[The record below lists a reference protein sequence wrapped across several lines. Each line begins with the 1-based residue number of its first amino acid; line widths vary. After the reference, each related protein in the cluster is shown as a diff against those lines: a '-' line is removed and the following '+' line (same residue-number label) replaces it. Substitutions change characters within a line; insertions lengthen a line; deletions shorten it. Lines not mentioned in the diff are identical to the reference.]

1 MRWYIRFKY
10 YKPRSFY
17 RRALQVEAKEK
28 TGQVKHKNQETYK
41 EFSQLEKNLMLD

>member
-28 TGQVKHKNQETYK
+28 TGQVKHKK
-41 EFSQLEKNLMLD
+41 SGDA